1 MLKILTLSCL
11 NISVDGKPVINRR
24 KNKCRGRSLENGTE
38 VAFMDKRTEYA
49 ERLSTQMVEWDMQ
62 IEQLKIK
69 ATNAT
74 PEARLEYSNAI
85 AELKQKRDEAAEKLK
100 GISAASDDE
109 WEELKTGAEQVW
121 GDIRTMLRDAIKKIK

>member
-1 MLKILTLSCL
+1 
-11 NISVDGKPVINRR
+11 
-24 KNKCRGRSLENGTE
+24 
-38 VAFMDKRTEYA
+38 MDKRTEYA

-85 AELKQKRDEAAEKLK
+85 AALKQKRDEAAEKLK